1 MPRNRETP
9 ASQRMGA
16 DGLKAKFDASGIALH
31 AGVEPSNAAP
41 PLGLEGVGFNGPW
54 SVLLRNPNSE

>member
-1 MPRNRETP
+1 
-9 ASQRMGA
+9 MGA

-54 SVLLRNPNSE
+54 SVSLRNPNSE